1 MNMNQFQNFDL
12 GLSAALISIGYELES
27 LDKSNLRRVQFN
39 FVTNDNL
46 AKAVRDYFSDKLDVN
61 ARTYFDNIKLLKSM
75 IYMRQ
80 EIEPNK
86 LKLDR
91 GGGFMI

>member
-1 MNMNQFQNFDL
+1 MNQFQNFDL

-39 FVTNDNL
+39 FVTNNNL
-46 AKAVRDYFSDKLDVN
+46 AKAVRDYFSDKLDIN

-80 EIEPNK
+80 GIEPNK

-91 GGGFMI
+91 RGDFMI

>member
-1 MNMNQFQNFDL
+1 MNQFQNFDL

>member
-80 EIEPNK
+80 GIEPNK

-91 GGGFMI
+91 RGDFMI